1 MGILDRYASDE
12 DKEELVRNLKL
23 PSHDKAANI
32 NTDNKTK
39 KAPVSGKKSSEK
51 KNRNDLPDPD
61 DELLS
66 VIHEFVQ
73 SYKASDKTGR
83 MIRIQDAHYRE
94 LVSLRADGI
103 SVSEFISFAVHFT
116 LRSKDYDTIINILKQ

>member
-1 MGILDRYASDE
+1 MGILDRYTSDE
-12 DKEELVRNLKL
+12 DKEELARNLKL
-23 PSHDKAANI
+23 PTNDKTGNVNTANKI
-32 NTDNKTK
+32 I
-39 KAPVSGKKSSEK
+39 KAPVSGKKSNAK
-51 KNRNDLPDPD
+51 KSQNDSLGPD
-61 DELLS
+61 DNLLS
-66 VIHEFVQ
+66 VIQEFVL
-73 SYKASDKTGR
+73 SYKTSDKTSR